1 MKHLT
6 RFMLLSLLAAPLCA
20 QSVSENRA
28 YLRLGLANSQA
39 NLRAYLGGRAYSPI
53 YEIGYDFKGPTE
65 DVGFGLYAS
74 YLTAHGDPIKAHA
87 YYSGFDGD
95 GKPIYENDGLQ
106 QVLFAWRF
114 GIDMRFR
121 TPIQNLTGY
130 AGASGTFFDGLRQTR
145 ATVQDYDYPDDPFML
160 DKGGYPEGK
169 MKLGLRVGLEYRIT
183 KEWGVSL
190 EGSLSSWL
198 NRGTDNPLTDYFYKP
213 VDGINPVKPAWI
225 SVSAQYRFNAWN

>member
-1 MKHLT
+1 MRHLT
-6 RFMLLSLLAAPLCA
+6 KFMLLSLLAAPLCA

-65 DVGFGLYAS
+65 DVGFGVYAS
-74 YLTAHGDPIKAHA
+74 YLTAHGDPIKKYA
-87 YYSGFDGD
+87 YYDRFDEHD
-95 GKPIYENDGLQ
+95 KPIYENDGLQ

-121 TPIQNLTGY
+121 TPVQNLTGY
-130 AGASGTFFDGLRQTR
+130 AGASGTFFDGIRQTR
-145 ATVQDYDYPDDPFML
+145 ATVPDYDDPDYPFTLEP
-160 DKGGYPEGK
+160 GGYPEGK
-169 MKLGLRVGLEYRIT
+169 VKLGLRIGLEYRIT

-190 EGSLSSWL
+190 EGSLSSWRSQGE
-198 NRGTDNPLTDYFYKP
+198 NKP
-213 VDGINPVKPAWI
+213 VTEGLVKPVSGINPVRPAWI
-225 SVSAQYRFNAWN
+225 TVSAQYRFNIW